1 MWAHDFAGDAVE
13 RASNGMPGILGCS
26 STILEMFFF
35 ASNPWFSMTTTTS
48 WLQGNGMGSM
58 GMGSLHQG
66 VMAHTMYQA
75 TKPSKKWDGMISSW
89 RSRWV
94 ESSVLKMFVKQ
105 TCWGICHWPAPC
117 AGDYCSLGQSLG
129 DMKNSEIATKR
140 VEIKPMNHQKMRI
153 CSTIQGCRYGKEIKE
168 QWMPQQ
174 SMPQMLIGECPN
186 VPNLCPL
193 SGYHLPNWHALGFTP
208 RTSLFTT

>member
-1 MWAHDFAGDAVE
+1 
-13 RASNGMPGILGCS
+13 
-26 STILEMFFF
+26 
-35 ASNPWFSMTTTTS
+35 
-48 WLQGNGMGSM
+48 
-58 GMGSLHQG
+58 
-66 VMAHTMYQA
+66 
-75 TKPSKKWDGMISSW
+75 
-89 RSRWV
+89 
-94 ESSVLKMFVKQ
+94 MFVKQ

-193 SGYHLPNWHALGFTP
+193 SGYHLPNCHALGFTP
-208 RTSLFTT
+208 RNKSIHHLTFTPRGWTWEGKDMGWTCVLCEHVNKMPTTNEFDIMDKVYKRCRAGRKPQYKCIFGGLGGGGWGGWGQ